1 MSGNFSVTCKQ
12 FYNILHTYNIYII
25 LYTRALVMCKYGN
38 FSRNCLQKTSG
49 IVSAK
54 APMRYWSISSS
65 LSPVEV
71 FVKVNL
77 TQLQYPLESK
87 VETAPREPPIR
98 LSLHPDR
105 GEKAIFTGILRFFGT
120 TSLSKAL
127 NIWSATRVR
136 GDANYI
142 VKTFV
147 NSTNHLYVHRDEVE

>member
-38 FSRNCLQKTSG
+38 FGRNCLLQKNSG
-49 IVSAK
+49 IVCAK
-54 APMRYWSISSS
+54 APVSYWSTFPS
-65 LSPVEV
+65 LSPVTIPEV
-71 FVKVNL
+71 FAKVTL
-77 TQLQYPLESK
+77 SRLKWRRSP
-87 VETAPREPPIR
+87 PPEPPMR

-127 NIWSATRVR
+127 NIWSATRVQ

>member
-25 LYTRALVMCKYGN
+25 LYTRALIMCKYGN
-38 FSRNCLQKTSG
+38 FRRNCLLQKNYG

-54 APMRYWSISSS
+54 TPVRYWSISSS
-65 LSPVEV
+65 LSPIEV
-71 FVKVNL
+71 FAKVNL
-77 TQLQYPLESK
+77 AQLPFRVYSGKGP
-87 VETAPREPPIR
+87 PEPPMR

-105 GEKAIFTGILRFFGT
+105 REKAIFTGIFRFFGT

-127 NIWSATRVR
+127 NIWSASRVQ